1 MRLKGRKV
9 RLYVDGEVVGFSVGC
24 SLDINVETVEAAAN
38 SLGRSS
44 LYVRYGYDVSCEYM
58 LTSRVLPSHVTWSM
72 TVAGLEVSGVAN
84 VATQT
89 LKASVA
95 GYTLRS
101 VTLKGLGAIHLGD
114 IEEWDLG
121 NADTEGDEIV
131 DLGDA
136 GVTAEDE
143 IIDLNQ

>member
-1 MRLKGRKV
+1 MKLKGRKV
-9 RLYVDGEVVGFSVGC
+9 RLYVDGEVVGLSVGC
-24 SLDINVETVEAAAN
+24 SLDINVETVETAAN

-58 LTSRVLPSHVTWSM
+58 LTSRVLPSRVAWSM

-84 VATQT
+84 VATHT

-95 GYTLRS
+95 GYAMRS
-101 VTLKGLGAIHLGD
+101 VTLRGLGAIHLGD

-121 NADTEGDEIV
+121 NADTEGGEIV

-136 GVTAEDE
+136 GVTAEEE
-143 IIDLNQ
+143 IIDFNQ